1 MFDINL
7 SPPPLVI
14 VYPSFAWHLHS
25 HPFCTLFGRF
35 SSYSN
40 VRRELSLSLSDL
52 VPNPRGGVLDRVWVD
67 MADLGLSL

>member
-1 MFDINL
+1 MRYKVTSAKI
-7 SPPPLVI
+7 
-14 VYPSFAWHLHS
+14 AWHLHS
-25 HPFCTLFGRF
+25 HPFFTLFGRF

-40 VRRELSLSLSDL
+40 VRRELSLIDL